1 MLNNENFLI
10 QKNRISNEYF
20 NLNKSYNGIGT
31 LSEKILHRIIKFF
44 IDDDPLNHEIKIGQ
58 YFVDIMSNN
67 TIYEIQTRSFN
78 KLRPKL
84 DFLLSKTDYSVKI
97 VFPIPYEK
105 NICWINK
112 DTKELIS
119 KRKSPKTGT
128 IYDSILELYKIK
140 SYLKNENL
148 KFIFLFINLD
158 EYRNLDGWDKTK
170 KKGSTRYERIPN
182 EFISSIEIN
191 NKEDFKILIPNN
203 ITDTFT
209 NKDFQKEAKTN
220 LRIASTCTNILL
232 SLGLIK
238 QVGKCGRMNLYKIE
252 L

>member
-44 IDDDPLNHEIKIGQ
+44 IDDNPLNHEIKIGQ

-119 KRKSPKTGT
+119 KRK
-128 IYDSILELYKIK
+128 K
-140 SYLKNENL
+140 SKNWNNL
-148 KFIFLFINLD
+148 
-158 EYRNLDGWDKTK
+158 
-170 KKGSTRYERIPN
+170 
-182 EFISSIEIN
+182 
-191 NKEDFKILIPNN
+191 
-203 ITDTFT
+203 
-209 NKDFQKEAKTN
+209 
-220 LRIASTCTNILL
+220 
-232 SLGLIK
+232 
-238 QVGKCGRMNLYKIE
+238 
-252 L
+252 